1 MKNATNNL
9 FKFQT
14 SLMHKFK
21 LFATV
26 LLISILF
33 FSCIKMEDTT
43 IQPKRESP
51 APPIRTT

>member
-1 MKNATNNL
+1 MSNTNNL

-33 FSCIKMEDTT
+33 FACIKMEDTT
-43 IQPKRESP
+43 IQGKKVTPP
-51 APPIRTT
+51 APVRTT